1 MNDNSAAAATAASV
15 IGGMII
21 GYGIV
26 LVAILAFTV
35 WIYWRIFV
43 KAGYNGALALLNL
56 VPGVGPLVVMVILAF
71 GRWPIEDELAALRAS
86 AHRCQARCRRAPCR
100 RARRSCRRLSTQSRE
115 SQSFSNQPSTSP
127 GFEGNAAER
136 FSAPPLVT
144 AMSSSM
150 RTPMPRKR
158 SRNGCV
164 VGLKVESRLD
174 GEHHALAQPPVAV
187 LFFACV
193 RAVVNV
199 EAQHVADAVKRVAP
213 VRAAGPDRAL
223 RRAKP

>member
-35 WIYWRIFV
+35 YIYWRIFV

-86 AHRCQARCRRAPCR
+86 APM
-100 RARRSCRRLSTQSRE
+100 
-115 SQSFSNQPSTSP
+115 P
-127 GFEGNAAER
+127 GPI
-136 FSAPPLVT
+136 PPT
-144 AMSSSM
+144 AMPPGTSV
-150 RTPMPRKR
+150 MPT
-158 SRNGCV
+158 S
-164 VGLKVESRLD
+164 
-174 GEHHALAQPPVAV
+174 
-187 LFFACV
+187 
-193 RAVVNV
+193 
-199 EAQHVADAVKRVAP
+199 
-213 VRAAGPDRAL
+213 
-223 RRAKP
+223 